1 MAKYRFGVIFN
12 IDRHIRRF
20 DTTGMFEDV
29 NRRDLL
35 EELVKFLTEG
45 MENAKEARQQINEIE
60 YLIGKLYDK
69 GIIQEYVFSQD
80 EPYVKICGIL
90 YAICESIVEMFEDI
104 HLFDYIRER
113 GTRPVRVI
121 PVSRSN
127 FAIVVKHPLR
137 NGTSHFCYKAQ
148 TLLRRV
154 RE

>member
-45 MENAKEARQQINEIE
+45 MENIQEARQQINEIE
-60 YLIGKLYDK
+60 YFIGRLNDK
-69 GIIQEYVFSQD
+69 GIIPDYIFHQD

-90 YAICESIVEMFEDI
+90 FAICESVVEMFDDI
-104 HLFDYIRER
+104 RLFDYLRER
-113 GTRPVRVI
+113 GSRPVRVI

-137 NGTSHFCYKAQ
+137 NEPPFLCNKAK
-148 TLLRRV
+148 TFLRRI
-154 RE
+154 R